1 MVNLAETIES
11 INKAH
16 LEWKTIKRAGEID
29 EENLSLMDSAGLPSY
44 SEMQSIDDYENIS
57 VVIHEDAKRFTEITA
72 VVYGNESYRL
82 DVYDR
87 DAILCVYLDDDS
99 TSLKLTAD
107 TLEKAEKEAEDY
119 ILEGITV
126 MLACAQKTAERY
138 VGGNKNGKQ

>member
-1 MVNLAETIES
+1 MVNLAEAIEF
-11 INKAH
+11 INEAH

-29 EENLSLMDSAGLPSY
+29 EENLSLIDSAGLPSY

-57 VVIHEDAKRFTEITA
+57 VITHKDVEKFTEITA
-72 VVYGNESYRL
+72 VVYGNESSYRL

-107 TLEKAEKEAEDY
+107 TLEEAEKEAEGY

-126 MLACAQKTAERY
+126 MLVCAQKTAERY
-138 VGGNKNGKQ
+138 VGGNKNGK